1 MEWEK
6 KRFRKM
12 FPNIYREVEGDIF
25 PSVLDHLERC
35 KDMEEAEEVIDY
47 FMKTGEITEEYG
59 EFLKKSG
66 ILKEII
72 SSRKHGE
79 YTKRGLR

>member
-12 FPNIYREVEGDIF
+12 FPNIFRELEGDIF

-35 KDMEEAEEVIDY
+35 RNVEEAEEIIDY
-47 FMKTGEITEEYG
+47 FARTGEITQEYG

-72 SSRKHGE
+72 RSREHGE
-79 YTKRGLR
+79 YTKRGLK

>member
-12 FPNIYREVEGDIF
+12 FPNIYGELEGDIF
-25 PSVLDHLERC
+25 PSVIDHLERC
-35 KDMEEAEEVIDY
+35 ESTEQAEEVIDY
-47 FMKTGEITEEYG
+47 FVRTGEITEEYG
-59 EFLKKSG
+59 YLLKKSG
-66 ILKEII
+66 VLKEII

-79 YTKRGLR
+79 YTKRGLK